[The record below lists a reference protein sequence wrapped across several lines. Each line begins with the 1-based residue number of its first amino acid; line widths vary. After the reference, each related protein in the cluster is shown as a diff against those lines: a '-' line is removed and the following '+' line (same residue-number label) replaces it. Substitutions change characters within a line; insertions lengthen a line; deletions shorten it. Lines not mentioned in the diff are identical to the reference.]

1 MRFKE
6 VAATSLTPSEP
17 NARDILHRLE
27 RAALE
32 NSLAWPHPAPPN
44 PRSVGPYAAG
54 DRCAIQR
61 FQKGEQLTLDPQLC
75 WQIEVGCVKS
85 MTWDEAG
92 DVVCL
97 GLWGE
102 GDVVGAPLTQ
112 LAPYQLECLSAVQA
126 RSVLVSGNY
135 SQQNYLQQLISHH
148 SRQIE
153 SLLNIVHCRRISDR
167 LMKALT
173 WLVQKF
179 GKRTSDGWLLDF
191 WLTHQTLAEMTG
203 TTRVTV
209 TRLLHELER
218 EGQIIRQSRHR
229 ILLCRLG

>member
-1 MRFKE
+1 MPFNQTQVTEIDPILSPPRG
-6 VAATSLTPSEP
+6 VWP
-17 NARDILHRLE
+17 NADLV
-27 RAALE
+27 ALE
-32 NSLAWPHPAPPN
+32 NSLAWPLADAN
-44 PRSVGPYAAG
+44 N
-54 DRCAIQR
+54 DRILSRR
-61 FQKGEQLTLDPQLC
+61 FQKGEQLLLEQELF

-85 MTWDEAG
+85 TTWDEAG

-97 GLWGE
+97 GIWGE

-112 LAPYQLECLSAVQA
+112 LAPYQLECLSEVKA
-126 RSVLVSGNY
+126 RSLSISGK
-135 SQQNYLQQLISHH
+135 YLQQLIANH

-153 SLLNIVHCRRISDR
+153 SLLSIVHCRRISDR
-167 LMKALT
+167 LLKALA

-209 TRLLHELER
+209 TRLLNELEQ
-218 EGQIIRQSRHR
+218 EGRIVRQSRHR
-229 ILLCRLG
+229 ILLCQ

>member
-1 MRFKE
+1 MLFKE
-6 VAATSLTPSEP
+6 VVATSLEPSEP
-17 NARDILHRLE
+17 NLRDIGHQLE

-44 PRSVGPYAAG
+44 PPAIDTHSVGNQSAS
-54 DRCAIQR
+54 DWCAFR
-61 FQKGEQLTLDPQLC
+61 HFQKGEQLTLDPQLF
-75 WQIEVGCVKS
+75 WQIEAGCVKS

-112 LAPYQLECLSAVQA
+112 LAPYQLECLSEVKA

-135 SQQNYLQQLISHH
+135 LQQLIAHH

-167 LMKALT
+167 LIKALT

-179 GKRTSDGWLLDF
+179 GKRTREGWLLDF

-209 TRLLHELER
+209 TRLLHELEQ
-218 EGQIIRQSRHR
+218 EGRIIRQSRHR